1 MSALA
6 EFQATV
12 FKITTDGRDG
22 DSRIILDVSRAYLSD
37 ALRLN
42 LAIGKLL
49 DVTLSLS
56 ENQIIG
62 GVTSEAIRESRES
75 QDAT

>member
-6 EFQATV
+6 EFKATV
-12 FKITTDGRDG
+12 FRITTDGRDG
-22 DSRIILDVSRAYLSD
+22 ESRVVLDVSRVFLSD

-42 LAIGKLL
+42 LAVGKLL

-56 ENQIIG
+56 ENQVIG
-62 GVTSEAIRESRES
+62 GVTSEAIR
-75 QDAT
+75 QGQ